1 MALNIKNVEAENLA
15 SEVAELA
22 GESMTGAVI
31 QALKERKQ
39 RLVRQRERARR
50 MDDAREFLETEVW
63 SLPINRELSDD
74 ELLGYG
80 DGGA

>member
-22 GESMTGAVI
+22 GETMTGAVI
-31 QALKERKQ
+31 QALKERKE
-39 RLVRQRERARR
+39 RLVRQRERSRR
-50 MDDAREFLETEVW
+50 VEDAREFLEAEVW
-63 SLPINRELSDD
+63 SLAANPALGDD